1 MKMKKMLDIVITLC
15 TLICG
20 VVLLALCNSESV
32 RQLVGIE
39 ELENGVGLPM
49 IVAIFN
55 LLIFAVRII
64 LFFIKMKAKS
74 SKPMS
79 DSESSLKR
87 FIDRQRSWVED
98 WCEYMLDHTKRTAYL
113 TAVGIGAG
121 FPLLAYFTGSPL
133 NQVIIHFLP
142 MGLLVGEGFAIIL
155 WAAQRSQSKSGKIL
169 KRLRKGVE
177 KAFPDA
183 SAQEDFAADMLSTG
197 DEWTVSDK
205 GKSTMFYGIVGSR
218 YWVAF
223 NGTGGVT
230 VVTPYYLKKIETAVE
245 SGSVRV
251 NKVRTYYQNYGAR
264 FYYQNGNPK
273 VCDRAFCFES
283 EEGMGL
289 FMVLV
294 RKRVGDSI
302 EITTVN

>member
-1 MKMKKMLDIVITLC
+1 
-15 TLICG
+15 
-20 VVLLALCNSESV
+20 
-32 RQLVGIE
+32 
-39 ELENGVGLPM
+39 M

-64 LFFIKMKAKS
+64 LFFTRMKAKS
-74 SKPMS
+74 RKPVPA
-79 DSESSLKR
+79 SEGSLSQ
-87 FIDRQRSWVED
+87 FIGRQRGWVED
-98 WCEYMLDHTKRTAYL
+98 WCEYMLGHTKRIAYL

-133 NQVIIHFLP
+133 DQVIIHFLP
-142 MGLLVGEGFAIIL
+142 IGLIIGEGFAIIL
-155 WAAQRSQSKSGKIL
+155 WAAQKGQAKSGKIL

-177 KAFPDA
+177 KAFPAA
-183 SAQEDFAADMLSTG
+183 SAQEDFAADMLNTG

-223 NGTGGVT
+223 TGTGGVT
-230 VVTPYYLKKIETAVE
+230 VVTPHYLKKIETAVD

-251 NKVRTYYQNYGAR
+251 NNVRTYYRNYGAR

-273 VCDRAFCFES
+273 VCDSAFGFES

-302 EITTVN
+302 EITAVG